1 MKKVF
6 IVASAF
12 LIFGW
17 QTHQDTDWK
26 VYRGNAEASAYSE
39 LVQINKENVGDLE
52 VAWTYHTGDNDTPT
66 ADMQCNPIVVDGI
79 LYATSPKLK
88 AFALNAANGEELWKF
103 DPFKNEKP
111 SLHPNRGVVYWE
123 KGNDRRI
130 LYTAGSYLYALNA
143 RTGEPVKEFGIDGRV
158 SLHKGL
164 DKEVDNLYVAS
175 STPGIIY
182 KDLLILGTRLGLYQ
196 SAPGHVRAYNV
207 ITGKREWVFHTIP
220 KKGERGSETW
230 PEEALESAGGANSW
244 AGFSLD
250 EKRGLVFIP
259 TGSPAYDFYG
269 GNRKGQ
275 NLYGNSLI
283 AVKAETGEYVW
294 HFQTVHHD
302 LWDRDLPCQPNLV
315 TVNQAGKK
323 IDAVAQ
329 ATKSGFVFL
338 FERETGKPLFPIE
351 EKPYPGSDLIGE
363 GTWPTQPLPT
373 KPVPFA
379 RQRLT
384 EADLTDI
391 SKASHATVL
400 NRFKSIRSAG
410 QFVPPSNEG
419 TVIFPGFDG
428 GAEWG
433 GAAVD
438 PEKGIMY
445 INSNEMPWILTMI
458 ETAAPEGKAY
468 SAGQQAYTLNCASCH
483 GVNRMGDEQNFPSL
497 IGIEKRMS
505 KTEIHDVIKHGR
517 GRMPSFGYISAEI
530 REAIVSYIVND
541 KQINID
547 LPTDDQP
554 RFPYVSTGYH
564 RFKDQEGYPAV
575 KPPWG
580 TLNAIDLNS
589 GAIKWKVPLG
599 EFEELS
605 KRGIP
610 PTGTENYGG
619 PILTKSGLLFIGA
632 TQDNKFRAFDAET
645 GKILWETRLP
655 AGGYATPSTY
665 AVNGKQYIVIAAGGN
680 KMKTQPGDAYVVYTL
695 KDRK

>member
-1 MKKVF
+1 MKK
-6 IVASAF
+6 ILIAIGASLF
-12 LIFGW
+12 FW
-17 QTHQDTDWK
+17 FHENENVDWK
-26 VYRGNAEASAYSE
+26 VYRGGSDASAYSE
-39 LVQINKENVGDLE
+39 LDQITKENVQELE
-52 VAWTYHTGDNDTPT
+52 IAWTYHTGDNDAPSV
-66 ADMQCNPIVVDGI
+66 DMQCNPIIIDGI

-88 AFALNAANGEELWKF
+88 VFALEAATGKELWKF
-103 DPFKNEKP
+103 DPFASEKP

-123 KGNDRRI
+123 KGNDKRI
-130 LYTAGSYLYALNA
+130 LYTAGEYLYALNA
-143 RTGEPVKEFGIDGRV
+143 RNGVPIKEFGKDGRV
-158 SLHKGL
+158 NLHKGL
-164 DKEVDNLYVAS
+164 DKEVDNLYVVS
-175 STPGIIY
+175 STPGIIH
-182 KDLLILGTRLGLYQ
+182 KDLLIVGTRLGLYQ
-196 SAPGHVRAYNV
+196 SAPGHIRAYNV
-207 ITGKREWVFHTIP
+207 VTGERAWVFHTIP
-220 KKGERGSETW
+220 QKGERGAETW
-230 PEEALESAGGANSW
+230 PEEALENAGGANSW

-302 LWDRDLPCQPNLV
+302 LWDRDLPCQPNLL
-315 TVNQAGKK
+315 TVEHSGRR

-329 ATKSGFVFL
+329 ATKSGYVFL
-338 FERETGKPLFPIE
+338 FDRETGKPLFPIE
-351 EKPYPGSDLIGE
+351 EKPYPGSDLLGE
-363 GTWPTQPLPT
+363 ATWPTQPLPI
-373 KPVPFA
+373 KPLPFA
-379 RQRLT
+379 RQALT
-384 EADLTDI
+384 EAELTNI
-391 SKASHATVL
+391 SAASRAMAL
-400 NRFKSIRSAG
+400 KRFREVRSAG
-410 QFVPPSNEG
+410 QFVPPSKEG

-468 SAGQQAYTLNCASCH
+468 SAGQQAYTLNCTSCH
-483 GVNRMGDEQNFPSL
+483 GANRMGDEQNYPSL

-505 KTEIHDVIKHGR
+505 RKQIGEIIENGR
-517 GRMPSFGYISAEI
+517 GRMPAHGHISAEA
-530 REAIVSYIVND
+530 REAIVSYLIND

-547 LPTDDQP
+547 LPTDKQP

-564 RFKDQEGYPAV
+564 RFKDQDGYPAV

-580 TLNAIDLNS
+580 TLNAIDLNT
-589 GAIKWKVPLG
+589 GEYRWKIPLG
-599 EFEELS
+599 EFEELT
-605 KRGIP
+605 KKGIP

-632 TQDNKFRAFDAET
+632 TQDNKFRAIDSAT
-645 GKILWETRLP
+645 GKILWETKLP

-665 AVNGKQYIVIAAGGN
+665 SVNGKQYIVIAAGGN
-680 KMKTQPGDAYVVYTL
+680 KMKTRAGDSYVAFAL
-695 KDRK
+695 KGK